1 MTLTIANTSPLD
13 LARHLAQHFAQT
25 ADEADQRGRMFHDDI
40 RLLRDSGYLTLNVPR
55 AYGGQGLSMRD
66 TLTAHLELSQASAS
80 MGIIAGMTVH
90 LFGHYRDT
98 GYFAP
103 PIFERLCEAVVAG
116 GLFNAVASEPRMGS
130 PSRGGQFE
138 TSATPHP
145 DGWRINGTK
154 TWVTG
159 GKHLTHLLVKLRVEG
174 EPALVLIPGD
184 SPGMN
189 WAATWTN
196 ALSLR
201 ASESDDLYLEDVIV
215 PHDAMLKRGN
225 LREAPNRWFP
235 MVLASV
241 YLGAA
246 FAARN
251 AVIQFALERVPTAL
265 GKPIA
270 SLPKIQRQIGE
281 MDLGLQAARALLMEV
296 ADETDSPFARIA
308 AAKHFAVET
317 ANRITDLALKVAG
330 GQSLTN
336 TLPLERYFRDTRAGS
351 MQPPADDTA
360 LEMIGKAA
368 IGDSVEDGTPKPISD
383 E

>member
-1 MTLTIANTSPLD
+1 MTLTIENTHPLE
-13 LARHLAQHFAQT
+13 LARYLAHHFAQT
-25 ADEADQRGRMFHDDI
+25 ADEADQRGRLFHEDI

-66 TLTAHLELSQASAS
+66 TLAAHLELAQASAS
-80 MGIIAGMTVH
+80 MAMVAGMTVH

-98 GYFAP
+98 AFFEPA
-103 PIFERLCEAVVAG
+103 IFERLCDEVVKG
-116 GLFNAVASEPRMGS
+116 GLFNAIASEPQLGS
-130 PSRGGQFE
+130 PSRGGRFA
-138 TSATPHP
+138 TIATPHP
-145 DGWRINGTK
+145 DGWCINGHK

-159 GKHLTHLLVKLRVEG
+159 GRHLTHLMVKLTIEDA
-174 EPALVLIPGD
+174 PALLLVPGD
-184 SPGMN
+184 SSGLN
-189 WAATWTN
+189 WAATWAN

-201 ASESDDLYLEDVIV
+201 ASESDDLYLENVIV
-215 PHDAMLKRGN
+215 PHNTLLKQGD

-246 FAARN
+246 IAARN
-251 AVIQFALERVPTAL
+251 TVIQFALERVPSAL

-270 SLPKIQRQIGE
+270 TLPKIQRQIGE
-281 MDLGLQAARALLMEV
+281 MDLGLQAARALLFEV
-296 ADETDSPFARIA
+296 ADETATPFARIA

-317 ANRITDLALKVAG
+317 ANHVTDLALKIAG

-368 IGDSVEDGTPKPISD
+368 IDPTLTDTSPPPISD